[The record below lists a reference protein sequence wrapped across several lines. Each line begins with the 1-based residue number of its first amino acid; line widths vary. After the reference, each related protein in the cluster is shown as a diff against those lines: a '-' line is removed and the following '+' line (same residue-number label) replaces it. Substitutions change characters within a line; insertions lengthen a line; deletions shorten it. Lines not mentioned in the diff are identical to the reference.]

1 MGKAHLI
8 FGIVVFIIFLITGRF
23 MRADF
28 PDKEI
33 ISQEFR
39 LLMRSRHIYILLSG
53 FIHILLGLYLEIS
66 TESRRK
72 FLQIAG
78 SIFLFA
84 GTILLIYAFFYE
96 TYTTKYY
103 SDLSRFGLYTTLS
116 GTILHLFGRFRI
128 KSKNDKDQAK

>member
-1 MGKAHLI
+1 MGKAHLF
-8 FGIVVFIIFLITGRF
+8 FGIVVFITFLITGRF

-39 LLMRSRHIYILLSG
+39 LLMRSRHIYILLSS
-53 FIHILLGLYLEIS
+53 FIHILLGLYLALSPEK
-66 TESRRK
+66 TRK
-72 FLQIAG
+72 ILQISG
-78 SIFLFA
+78 SFFLFA

-103 SDLSRFGLYTTLS
+103 SDLSRLGLYTTLT
-116 GTILHLFGRFRI
+116 GTILHLLSAVPARR
-128 KSKNDKDQAK
+128 KKN